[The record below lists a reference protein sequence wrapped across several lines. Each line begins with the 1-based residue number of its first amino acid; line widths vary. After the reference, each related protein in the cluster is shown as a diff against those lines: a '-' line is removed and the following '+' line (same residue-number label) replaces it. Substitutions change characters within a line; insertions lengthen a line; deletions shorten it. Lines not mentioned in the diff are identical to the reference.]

1 MIEEDETPETIGA
14 QTEQGDAVPWS
25 SADGWRNE
33 NNTLVYQTLDDAQL
47 SWDGR
52 SIRIFIVVDPVDVT
66 LNNVTWS
73 TNDQWYVGET
83 VYTTGGTLNGYF
95 RPLHQWLKRLD
106 PDALKIQL
114 ATPELLKIAK
124 FSEKQVVYLANGV
137 PVFKPLTSLS
147 NERPVTEKSST
158 SSTAGVTIDTSVT
171 NIAKNAGTSTIS
183 EVVVGKIPSV
193 DIIKGKLQ
201 DKAKSLLNDKLSA
214 FGGIGELIP
223 GAILPGEEG
232 LPPCLPENAPGVDNT
247 VTKVLGP
254 DDAISALRTKAA
266 ETASTALDAF
276 GGAGPD
282 FPETV
287 KPNTVTTDTV
297 DTSATDN
304 QSPSVYKYEP
314 LKAGFDRYDFNTG
327 KKVVTI

>member
-1 MIEEDETPETIGA
+1 M
-14 QTEQGDAVPWS
+14 S
-25 SADGWRNE
+25 
-33 NNTLVYQTLDDAQL
+33 
-47 SWDGR
+47 
-52 SIRIFIVVDPVDVT
+52 
-66 LNNVTWS
+66 
-73 TNDQWYVGET
+73 
-83 VYTTGGTLNGYF
+83 
-95 RPLHQWLKRLD
+95 
-106 PDALKIQL
+106 
-114 ATPELLKIAK
+114 
-124 FSEKQVVYLANGV
+124 
-137 PVFKPLTSLS
+137 
-147 NERPVTEKSST
+147 
-158 SSTAGVTIDTSVT
+158 
-171 NIAKNAGTSTIS
+171 
-183 EVVVGKIPSV
+183 
-193 DIIKGKLQ
+193 
-201 DKAKSLLNDKLSA
+201 
-214 FGGIGELIP
+214 
-223 GAILPGEEG
+223 
-232 LPPCLPENAPGVDNT
+232 PGVDNT